1 MEMLNSSEN
10 GSMAMHCTNVAYFS
24 DEGEEPQPI
33 TASVPLSRASELTI
47 SFEGEVYVFPSV
59 TPEKVQFFTVFISS
73 PIDQLKFFVL
83 WTEMLEFELP

>member
-1 MEMLNSSEN
+1 MLNSSEN
-10 GSMAMHCTNVAYFS
+10 GLMAMHCTNVASVS

-59 TPEKVQFFTVFISS
+59 TPEKVQFFSLFLFLPPSIS
-73 PIDQLKFFVL
+73 
-83 WTEMLEFELP
+83 

>member
-1 MEMLNSSEN
+1 
-10 GSMAMHCTNVAYFS
+10 MAMHCTNVASVS
-24 DEGEEPQPI
+24 DEGEKPQPI

-73 PIDQLKFFVL
+73 PIVQLKFFVL
-83 WTEMLEFELP
+83 LTKMLEFEVF